1 MLRVLK
7 DSELAQPI
15 AQYCSR
21 PVVHAAQPVPSM
33 PREQAI
39 LPDDMNIILNQ
50 QACPKSSGY
59 CMLENG
65 GGYLTVKSTLP
76 GVTKEMLQW
85 MVALPGLEPVHYMAI
100 NGETHHSS
108 AVSEPDGEKI
118 GRSFLTMEEK
128 SQGISVYT
136 VDLIGGELQDTITYY
151 LSPAD
156 QGLSPERYVRSGVVT
171 IGGTVLR
178 QLHSET
184 DPQKKS
190 LNIMVSIVRDREDG
204 VEVQT
209 HLWAG
214 YKLLRRQAKRFDANG
229 IQPTE
234 ESLGVLANHIA
245 DEWAQIGHVLP
256 ELYREVHATA

>member
-85 MVALPGLEPVHYMAI
+85 MVAWHGLEPVHYMAI

-234 ESLGVLANHIA
+234 EFNLCYFHI
-245 DEWAQIGHVLP
+245 ILI
-256 ELYREVHATA
+256 L

>member
-85 MVALPGLEPVHYMAI
+85 MVAWHGLEPVHYMAI

-136 VDLIGGELQDTITYY
+136 VDLIGGSFRTPSPTPSVPRIRDCRRSAMSGPAWSPSAA
-151 LSPAD
+151 LSC
-156 QGLSPERYVRSGVVT
+156 GSCTVRPT
-171 IGGTVLR
+171 
-178 QLHSET
+178 
-184 DPQKKS
+184 P
-190 LNIMVSIVRDREDG
+190 
-204 VEVQT
+204 
-209 HLWAG
+209 
-214 YKLLRRQAKRFDANG
+214 RRRA
-229 IQPTE
+229 
-234 ESLGVLANHIA
+234 
-245 DEWAQIGHVLP
+245 
-256 ELYREVHATA
+256 